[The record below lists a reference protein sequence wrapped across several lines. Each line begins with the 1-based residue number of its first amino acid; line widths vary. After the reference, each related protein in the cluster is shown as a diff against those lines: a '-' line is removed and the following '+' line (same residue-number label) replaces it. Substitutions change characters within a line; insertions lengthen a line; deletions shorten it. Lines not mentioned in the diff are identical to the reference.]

1 MLIKR
6 LMLGLAITG
15 HSILALSQAP
25 AVDQPLPPLAIEDRG
40 ELTLDADD
48 SFSYQPW
55 STADSP
61 PKVHIL
67 QYFPATMGDS
77 KTFEPFTDKLQ
88 TTFEK
93 GRYHVTS
100 IINLDAALWGTTGF
114 VVSEVQS
121 SKREHP
127 GSTLVL
133 DESGTGASQ
142 WQLGDKGAGLMI
154 VDASGIVRYFTREAM
169 SEEELASSLEL
180 VREQL
185 ESCLK
190 SC

>member
-1 MLIKR
+1 MLLKR
-6 LMLGLAITG
+6 LMLGLVITG
-15 HSILALSQAP
+15 HSVLALSQAP

-40 ELTLDADD
+40 ELKLDADD

-88 TTFEK
+88 EEFEL
-93 GRYHVTS
+93 GTYHVTT

-114 VVSEVQS
+114 VVSEVKK
-121 SKREHP
+121 SKRQFP

-133 DESGTGASQ
+133 DEEGLGAEH
-142 WQLGDKGAGLMI
+142 WQLGDKGTGLVI
-154 VDASGIVRYFTREAM
+154 IDPQGVVLYFTREPLTEQQIRAQVD
-169 SEEELASSLEL
+169 L
-180 VREQL
+180 VRRYIEG
-185 ESCLK
+185 
-190 SC
+190 